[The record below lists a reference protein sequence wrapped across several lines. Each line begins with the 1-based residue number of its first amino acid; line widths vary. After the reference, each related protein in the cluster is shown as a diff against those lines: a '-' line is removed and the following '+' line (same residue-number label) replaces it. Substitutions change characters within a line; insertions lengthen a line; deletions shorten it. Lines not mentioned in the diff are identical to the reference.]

1 VEAAVK
7 LARHQSKNNVTA
19 EIIQLTA
26 FLIQLQKTNMCT
38 KYYWVKQHMNAA
50 MSSNKNK
57 NYQMS
62 CYGSSVPSRYKLECG
77 PMPNM
82 MAAQP
87 NIGGAVCE
95 SSKFHSLYHA
105 AKFG

>member
-1 VEAAVK
+1 MAPPYYMGGIN
-7 LARHQSKNNVTA
+7 SVTA

-26 FLIQLQKTNMCT
+26 FLIQLQKTDMCT

-62 CYGSSVPSRYKLECG
+62 CYASSVPSRYKLERG
-77 PMPNM
+77 PMPNVM
-82 MAAQP
+82 VALP
-87 NIGGAVCE
+87 NIGGALC
-95 SSKFHSLYHA
+95 SMPQSFPDAHY
-105 AKFG
+105 